1 MNHFTKILMIAWAL
15 VLLVACKLDVTTEL
29 YSTDLRDAMAGATDI
44 AAPATMAFQVPG
56 ADDCDEHA
64 SEISEI
70 MAGILDDFSPRG
82 CESVQMDSFLLADT
96 QIPIITSA
104 ENWLR
109 ADTLFGIMLLSRSD
123 PEHIGVAFMLDPRK
137 YEVLTSRME
146 DKFHQAV
153 DLAASRVTLILNN
166 DERNTVT
173 FAVRDVFVN
182 SEPAYGEHEYTL
194 ERRHKANIQL
204 SDVATA
210 HLAHAGIADGFTL
223 RKSEGAG
230 Q

>member
-1 MNHFTKILMIAWAL
+1 
-15 VLLVACKLDVTTEL
+15 
-29 YSTDLRDAMAGATDI
+29 
-44 AAPATMAFQVPG
+44 
-56 ADDCDEHA
+56 
-64 SEISEI
+64 
-70 MAGILDDFSPRG
+70 
-82 CESVQMDSFLLADT
+82 
-96 QIPIITSA
+96 
-104 ENWLR
+104 
-109 ADTLFGIMLLSRSD
+109 
-123 PEHIGVAFMLDPRK
+123 
-137 YEVLTSRME
+137 ME

-153 DLAASRVTLILNN
+153 DLAASRVSLILNN

-204 SDVATA
+204 VRRSETA